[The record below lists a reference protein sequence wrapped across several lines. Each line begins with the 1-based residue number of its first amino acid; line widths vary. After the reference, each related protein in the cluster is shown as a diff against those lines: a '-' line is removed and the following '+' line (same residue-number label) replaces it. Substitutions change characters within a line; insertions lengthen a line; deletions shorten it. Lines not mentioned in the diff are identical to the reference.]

1 MEDFKD
7 INFKLAVINELMYV
21 QELLEPKFD
30 IFEFAESYKK
40 RKIDTDEEGYD
51 IIPEALEYFKNL
63 QLSAELLQKIERLS
77 QDGGDDVYMNI
88 IPYWDGEDDVFNIK
102 SVEDCK
108 LVPNLKRVT
117 VFYDEDESIL
127 EKFREKNIEAEFL

>member
-108 LVPNLKRVT
+108 LVR
-117 VFYDEDESIL
+117 I
-127 EKFREKNIEAEFL
+127 